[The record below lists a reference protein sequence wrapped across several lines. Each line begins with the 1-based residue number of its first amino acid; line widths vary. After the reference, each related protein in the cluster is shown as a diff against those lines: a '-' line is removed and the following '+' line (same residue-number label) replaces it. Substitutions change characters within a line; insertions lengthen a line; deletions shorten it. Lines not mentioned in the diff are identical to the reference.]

1 LACEIVVTIDKRKRP
16 PAQPRRSV
24 VRPPRFAVRYRL
36 LGHER
41 VALSQQQL
49 EALIH
54 AGLIGINTKVMRE
67 GESFAT
73 ALSARAE
80 FQHLLGGDDTKA
92 QKPS

>member
-1 LACEIVVTIDKRKRP
+1 
-16 PAQPRRSV
+16 
-24 VRPPRFAVRYRL
+24 
-36 LGHER
+36 

>member
-1 LACEIVVTIDKRKRP
+1 
-16 PAQPRRSV
+16 
-24 VRPPRFAVRYRL
+24 VRPPRFGVRYRL